1 MDISALFCSFR
12 LAVCVTVV
20 LLLICP
26 FAAYFLTFSRF
37 RGKIFLESVVALPLA
52 LPPTVLGFYFLVLF
66 GRESSI
72 GGFLNDTVGISILF
86 SFQGLVLG
94 SVVYSFPFMVRPLQ
108 TGFEAIAKE
117 YYEIAYLS
125 GASQLQ
131 IFWHVLLPLSWK
143 HLLTGCLLSFA
154 HTLGEFGLVM
164 MIGGNIPN
172 QTRTAALALYDAVQ
186 LADYQSAHI
195 LSAVLLIVCFA
206 LNLVIV
212 LLQRR
217 IFPSTTL
224 TTSQ

>member
-1 MDISALFCSFR
+1 MDVSAFFCSLR
-12 LAVCVTVV
+12 LATCVTAI

-26 FAAYFLTFSRF
+26 FVAYFLAFSHF
-37 RGKIFLESVVALPLA
+37 RGKIFLESIVALPLA

-72 GGFLNDTVGISILF
+72 GAFLSDTVGVNILF

-108 TGFEAIAKE
+108 AGFEAVARE
-117 YYEIAYLS
+117 YHEIARLH
-125 GASQLQ
+125 GASNLQ
-131 IFWHVLLPLSWK
+131 IFWRVLVPLSWK

-164 MIGGNIPN
+164 MIGGNLPN
-172 QTRTAALALYDAVQ
+172 ETRTASLALYDAVQ
-186 LADYQSAHI
+186 LAEYQNAHT
-195 LSAVLLIVCFA
+195 LAVMLLALCFV
-206 LNLVIV
+206 LNLVVV

-217 IFPSTTL
+217 INP
-224 TTSQ
+224 